1 MIREVVTRL
10 PVPPSAM
17 LSIGDM
23 PRTVTAHDAH
33 AAMIPALH
41 LIECGGLAHENPLAF
56 PIRVAAWNL
65 ERCLFPE
72 ASAQA
77 LAGVDIVLLSEMD
90 NGMAR
95 TAQRHGTAEI
105 ASALGMS
112 YAYAVEFLEL
122 GLGSPIER
130 DFCHDTHNDRGFHG
144 NALLA
149 RGSLTQPFAMRLF
162 GHRQWFSDPEQPR
175 LGERVAVGGVVA
187 TEAGPLLAISTH
199 LESACAAAHREAQM
213 AGLIELID
221 KAYPNLPVLIGGD
234 LNTGNHAA
242 GDWRAEGLFEL
253 ARAAGFTIHG
263 GPEDGPTTRP
273 SLFTRFPER
282 AMKLDWFLARGL
294 TLGKTT
300 ICPALTPEGTPLSD
314 HDRIETTI
322 LGFSAVT
329 K

>member
-1 MIREVVTRL
+1 MMIREVVTRL
-10 PVPPSAM
+10 PVPTAAM

-23 PRTVTAHDAH
+23 PRTVAAHDAH
-33 AAMIPALH
+33 AATIPALN
-41 LIECGGLAHENPLAF
+41 LIECGGQARETPLAF

-77 LAGVDIVLLSEMD
+77 MAGADIVLLSEMD
-90 NGMAR
+90 DGMAR

-105 ASALGMS
+105 ATALGMG

-144 NALLA
+144 NAVLA
-149 RGSLTQPFAMRLF
+149 RSSLTQPFAIRLH

-175 LGERVAVGGVVA
+175 LGERVAVGAVVA
-187 TEAGPLLAISTH
+187 TNAGPLLTISTH
-199 LESACAAAHREAQM
+199 LESACAAPHREAQV
-213 AGLIELID
+213 AGLINLID
-221 KAYPNLPVLIGGD
+221 TAFPDLPVLIGGD
-234 LNTGNHAA
+234 LNTGNHAE
-242 GDWRAEGLFEL
+242 GDWRAEGLFKV

-263 GPEDGPTTRP
+263 GPEDRPTTRP
-273 SLFTRFPER
+273 SLLTRFPER

-294 TLGKTT
+294 ELGETA
-300 ICPALTPEGTPLSD
+300 ICPALAPDGTPLSD
-314 HDRIETTI
+314 HERIETVI
-322 LGFSAVT
+322 RGFA
-329 K
+329 